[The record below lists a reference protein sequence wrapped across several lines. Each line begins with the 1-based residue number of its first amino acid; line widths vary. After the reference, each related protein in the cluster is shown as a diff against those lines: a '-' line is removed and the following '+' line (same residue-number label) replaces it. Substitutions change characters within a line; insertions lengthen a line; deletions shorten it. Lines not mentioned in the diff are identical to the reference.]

1 MACAVLA
8 FVRLRA
14 MAFVL
19 VLASLAG
26 PASAAQPQDC
36 STRHPGGIP
45 ALAATEVRNL
55 QEHLIA
61 GPFYK
66 ELLLQFGKPLF
77 CNVEFDGGKIGL
89 TYAFRGRVQLM
100 TRIDRKIEFS
110 EQRVDIP
117 RMEMTKAIA
126 LLKAAEMDSYR
137 PDGCGITWDHPEE
150 ESSGGPAGSREFVY
164 RGATCNCQAHIT
176 ARRNYAVS
184 LVLKSA
190 C

>member
-1 MACAVLA
+1 MACSVLA
-8 FVRLRA
+8 FVRLWA
-14 MAFVL
+14 TAL
-19 VLASLAG
+19 VLIVAPLAG
-26 PASAAQPQDC
+26 PASAAQQQDC
-36 STRHPGGIP
+36 SPEHPGRI
-45 ALAATEVRNL
+45 AAIADPEVRNL
-55 QEHLIA
+55 QEHLKA

-66 ELLLQFGKPLF
+66 ELLLQYGKPLS
-77 CNVEFDGGKIGL
+77 CYLEFDDGKFGL

-100 TRIDRKIEFS
+100 ARIDRKLEIS
-110 EQRVDIP
+110 EQTVKIP

-126 LLKAAEMDSYR
+126 LLKAAERDAYR

-164 RGATCNCQAHIT
+164 RGSTCNCQARVT
-176 ARRNYAVS
+176 SRKSYVVA